1 MVNLNRRRVVNLN
14 RPQVVSLNRREV
26 VNLTG
31 ACMLVSIHPSKL
43 FKIVWNI
50 STFMFHVL
58 KVSS

>member
-31 ACMLVSIHPSKL
+31 ACTVYEVIYKCGPNLDK
-43 FKIVWNI
+43 F
-50 STFMFHVL
+50 
-58 KVSS
+58 